1 MQTLPSG
8 TAVQKLIDH
17 VRRNGV
23 IRASELAEK
32 GIPSIYLTRLVRERR
47 LERISRGLYRLPE
60 SDTTEHFTL
69 MQAAKRVPHGVICL
83 LSALSF
89 HDISTQLPHQIWVAI
104 ERGKWE
110 AGIRDLPLR
119 YFEFS
124 GKSFHEGIEPHD
136 IHGVPVKIYCPAK
149 TIADCFKYRH
159 KIGLEVALEA
169 LRDCFRERK
178 CTHEELWHYAK
189 VCRVANVMRP
199 YLEAIS

>member
-1 MQTLPSG
+1 MSSDTV
-8 TAVQKLIDH
+8 VQKLIDH
-17 VRRNGV
+17 VRQNGV
-23 IRASELAEK
+23 IRASELAER
-32 GIPSIYLTRLVRERR
+32 GIPSIYLTRLVRNGR

-60 SDTTEHFTL
+60 SATTEHFTL
-69 MQAAKRVPHGVICL
+69 IQSAKRVPHGVVCL

-89 HDISTQLPHQIWVAI
+89 HDISTQLPHQIWMAI

-119 YFEFS
+119 LFEFS
-124 GKSFHEGIEPHD
+124 GKSFHEGIETQE
-136 IHGVPVKIYCPAK
+136 IQGVPVKIYCPAK

>member
-1 MQTLPSG
+1 MPSD
-8 TAVQKLIDH
+8 TVIQKLLDH
-17 VRRNGV
+17 VRRKGV

-32 GIPSIYLTRLVRERR
+32 GIPSIYLTRLVRDGR
-47 LERISRGLYRLPE
+47 LERINRGLYRLPE

-69 MQAAKRVPHGVICL
+69 IQAVKRVPHGVICL

-89 HDISTQLPHQIWVAI
+89 HDISTQLPHQIWMAI

-119 YFEFS
+119 LFEFS
-124 GKSFHEGIEPHD
+124 GKSFHEGIETHD
-136 IHGVPVKIYCPAK
+136 IQGVTVNIYCPSK
-149 TIADCFKYRH
+149 TVADCFKYRN
-159 KIGLEVALEA
+159 KIGIEVALEA

-178 CTHEELWHYAK
+178 CTHEDLWHYAK

-199 YLEAIS
+199 YLEAIA

>member
-1 MQTLPSG
+1 MPSD
-8 TAVQKLIDH
+8 TVVQKLIDH

-23 IRASELAEK
+23 IRAGELAEK
-32 GIPSIYLTRLVRERR
+32 GIPSIYLTRLVRDGR

-69 MQAAKRVPHGVICL
+69 VQAAKRVPHGVICL

-89 HDISTQLPHQIWVAI
+89 HDISTQLPHQIWMAI

-119 YFEFS
+119 LFEFS
-124 GKSFHEGIEPHD
+124 RKSFHEGIETHD
-136 IHGVPVKIYCPAK
+136 IQGVPVKIYCPAK
-149 TIADCFKYRH
+149 TVADCFKYRN

-169 LRDCFRERK
+169 LRECVREMK
-178 CTHEELWHYAK
+178 CTHQDLWHYAK

-199 YLEAIS
+199 YLEAIA

>member
-1 MQTLPSG
+1 MPSV

-17 VRRNGV
+17 VRRKGV

-32 GIPSIYLTRLVRERR
+32 GIPSIYLTRLVREGH

-69 MQAAKRVPHGVICL
+69 IQAAKRVPHGVVCL

-89 HDISTQLPHQIWVAI
+89 HDISTQLPHQIWMAI

-119 YFEFS
+119 IFEFS
-124 GKSFHEGIEPHD
+124 GRSFNEGIETQE
-136 IHGVPVKIYCPAK
+136 IQGVPVKIYCPAK
-149 TIADCFKYRH
+149 TVADCFKYRN

-169 LRDCFRERK
+169 LRECVRERK
-178 CTHEELWHYAK
+178 CTHKDLRHYAK
-189 VCRVANVMRP
+189 ICRVANVMRP
-199 YLEAIS
+199 YLEAIT